1 MGFENLLKTLEDRAT
16 ADEEAVLTSARLE
29 AKRIKSEASSKAKQL
44 IDEAKTEGQ
53 KLGEQQ
59 RLEISANAKLRQKR
73 VIAEAREKLI
83 GKAISGVRDD
93 LDEFAKS
100 KQYNTLLE
108 KLAKDCTKSLGSD
121 ALLYCKKQDEKTL
134 RQAGFKIAG
143 AVDIM
148 GGVIGTTSDK
158 KIKVNNSLEALL
170 ENHQD
175 ELKQTAFQELASVF
189 TPAKPAPI
197 VINKNTKPKVVE
209 KKAAKKKAVTTKKK
223 R

>member
-1 MGFENLLKTLEDRAT
+1 MSFENLLKTLEDKAA
-16 ADEEAVLTSARLE
+16 ADENTVLTSARLE

-59 RLEISANAKLRQKR
+59 RSEISANAKLRQKR

-83 GKAISGVRDD
+83 GKAITGARDH
-93 LDEFAKS
+93 LDEFVKS
-100 KQYNTLLE
+100 KQYATLLE
-108 KLAKDCTKSLGSD
+108 KLAKDCAKSLGSD

-143 AVDIM
+143 TVDII

-170 ENHQD
+170 ENHEDQ
-175 ELKQTAFQELASVF
+175 LKQTAFQELASVF
-189 TPAKPAPI
+189 TTAKNAPLAI
-197 VINKNTKPKVVE
+197 KNTKPKVVE
-209 KKAAKKKAVTTKKK
+209 KKAAKKKLATTKKK